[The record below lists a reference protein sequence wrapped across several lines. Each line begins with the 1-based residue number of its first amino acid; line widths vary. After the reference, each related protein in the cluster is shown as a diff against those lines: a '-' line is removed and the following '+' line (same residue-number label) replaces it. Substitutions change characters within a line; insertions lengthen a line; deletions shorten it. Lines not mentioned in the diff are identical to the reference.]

1 MGSAEKCLSV
11 IEKWKPASELT
22 YGGREDFE
30 GNGLRVTG
38 TLQRVTGMGL
48 VEGPPKTK
56 SSRRSIAL
64 GQMAMDILNRIR
76 GKQLE
81 MQLEY
86 GGLFNNVAGYV
97 FADALGNPLDSD
109 RVSKEFAKVIK
120 RAMLPHIRFH
130 DLRHCHA
137 SLLLADGTN
146 IKAISERLG
155 HSKVST
161 TLNIYSHLMPNIQA
175 AAADGLER
183 QLARRGEIVLSEV
196 S

>member
-1 MGSAEKCLSV
+1 
-11 IEKWKPASELT
+11 
-22 YGGREDFE
+22 
-30 GNGLRVTG
+30 
-38 TLQRVTGMGL
+38 
-48 VEGPPKTK
+48 
-56 SSRRSIAL
+56 
-64 GQMAMDILNRIR
+64 MAITILNRIR
-76 GKQLE
+76 GKQIE

-86 GGLFNNVAGYV
+86 GVLYRNPGGYV
-97 FADALGNPLDSD
+97 FSDSLGNPLDSD
-109 RVSKEFAKVIK
+109 RVSKAFAKVI
-120 RAMLPHIRFH
+120 RQAMLPHIRFH

-161 TLNIYSHLMPNIQA
+161 TLNIYSHLLPNIQA

-183 QLARRGEIVLSEV
+183 QFARHGEIAFSEV